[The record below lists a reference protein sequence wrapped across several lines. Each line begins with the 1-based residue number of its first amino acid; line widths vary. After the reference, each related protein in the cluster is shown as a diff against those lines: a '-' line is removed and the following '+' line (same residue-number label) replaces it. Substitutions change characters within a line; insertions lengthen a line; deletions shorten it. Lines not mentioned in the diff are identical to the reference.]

1 MSETSWTYAIDYDG
15 TWTSDPIA
23 FRAFATLLRR
33 RGHKVVIVTARVSG
47 QGEVREACM
56 EYVDDI
62 VWSTGM
68 PKREAAERAGF
79 TVKVWIDDMPEMI
92 VRGPRA

>member
-1 MSETSWTYAIDYDG
+1 MSV
-15 TWTSDPIA
+15 
-23 FRAFATLLRR
+23 RA
-33 RGHKVVIVTARVSG
+33 TARQRVMEC

-79 TVKVWIDDMPEMI
+79 NVKVWIDDMPEMI
-92 VRGPRA
+92 VSGPRA